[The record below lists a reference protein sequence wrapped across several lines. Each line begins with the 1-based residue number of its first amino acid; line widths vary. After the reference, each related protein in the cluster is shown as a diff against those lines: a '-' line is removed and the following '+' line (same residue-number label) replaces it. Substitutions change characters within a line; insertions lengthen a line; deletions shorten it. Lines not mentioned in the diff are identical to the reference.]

1 MTYLIKAR
9 YLMTMDS
16 NYGILKDGA
25 LVIEKDKIVAVGP
38 YDTIKKEYGSE
49 DVIDKSK
56 SIVIPGLISSHN
68 HMYGILSHGMPILNA
83 PSSFIGFLEDFWWP
97 FVENVLDKE
106 MIYWASKMAAI
117 EMIKTGTTMHS
128 DILEAP
134 NAIPGALDE
143 EAKATE
149 EVGIRSILS
158 FEATER
164 ISPENGELGIKE
176 NLEFVRSRNNK
187 ASLTRGMFC
196 IHTTFTCSPEFL
208 KRVRK
213 IANEFDVGIQL
224 HLEEGAYEGMY
235 SLIHY
240 RKLPVE
246 LYEEIGFLGPDV
258 LASQCVHTKPH
269 EIEILKKYDVKISHM
284 PVSNCEVGGGIA
296 PIPEFLKTGLKVGL
310 GTDGYVVDM
319 FDVMRFAF
327 LIHKANKQDAS
338 VMPADVV
345 FKMAT
350 IDNARVLRMEK
361 EIGSLSPGK
370 KADITILDPNLPT
383 PINENNLYAQLVTF
397 GTGALVSDVIID
409 GRFVMRDR
417 KITTVNENE
426 VRETFT
432 EVAQAFWDGIIRKS
446 KER

>member
-9 YLMTMDS
+9 YLVTMNS
-16 NYGILKDGA
+16 SYGIIENGA
-25 LVIEKDKIVAVGP
+25 IAIEKNKIVAVGP
-38 YDTIKKEYGSE
+38 FETLKREYGSDE
-49 DVIDKSK
+49 VIDKSK
-56 SIVIPGLISSHN
+56 SIIIPGLISSHN
-68 HMYGILSHGMPILNA
+68 HMYGILSHGMPIPNA
-83 PSSFIGFLEDFWWP
+83 PASFIGFLEDFWWP
-97 FVENVLDKE
+97 FVENVLDKK
-106 MIYWASKMAAI
+106 MIYWTSKMAAV

-134 NAIPGALDE
+134 NAIPGALNE

-176 NLEFVRSRNNK
+176 NLDFVKAMNNIE
-187 ASLTRGMFC
+187 SLTKGMFC

-208 KRVRK
+208 KKVRK
-213 IANEFDVGIQL
+213 IANEFDAGIQL

-235 SLIHY
+235 TQIYY

-258 LASQCVHTKPH
+258 LVSQCVHTKPN
-269 EIEILKKYDVKISHM
+269 EIKILKKYDVKISHM

-296 PIPEFLKTGLKVGL
+296 PVPEFLEAGLKVGL

-345 FKMAT
+345 FRMAT
-350 IDNARVLRMEK
+350 TDNAKVLRMEN
-361 EIGSLSPGK
+361 EIGSLTPGK
-370 KADITILDPNLPT
+370 NADLTILNSNLPT
-383 PINENNLYAQLVTF
+383 PINESNLYAQLVTF
-397 GTGALVSDVIID
+397 GTGALVSDVMVD
-409 GRFVMRDR
+409 GKFVMRDR
-417 KITTVNENE
+417 RITTVDEYE
-426 VRETFT
+426 VKEKFM
-432 EVAQAFWDGIIRKS
+432 EVVQSFWDEIIRKS
-446 KER
+446 RRE